1 MKKKIMAVALAA
13 ALFAIVVGSTL
24 AYFTAEDTA
33 TNEFTIG
40 SVEIDL
46 QENFQSPTNMVP
58 AVKLDSSDPGYIKK
72 EAWVVNTGENDAYV
86 QAYVAIPKALDAVGA
101 FVVVDGGTDN
111 WGSRVFAGT
120 ANIKGVDY
128 NVYSY
133 RYKTALA
140 PQKET
145 EKFIV
150 AAYLAPELDY
160 RDGKF
165 IMKGTAIDYTPGTKI
180 DIYVAAQ
187 AIQAQGFDNADAA
200 LNTFGN
206 DVSNL
211 WNK

>member
-46 QENFQSPTNMVP
+46 EENFEKPNNMVP
-58 AVKLDSSDPGYIKK
+58 VVTVDSSDPGYIKK
-72 EAWVVNTGENDAYV
+72 EAWVENTGKNDAYV
-86 QAYVAIPKALDAVGA
+86 QAYVAIPKALDDVGA

-120 ANIKGVDY
+120 ANIKGVTY

-140 PQKET
+140 PEAAT
-145 EKFIV
+145 ENFIV

-165 IMKGTAIDYTPGTKI
+165 IMKGTAIDYTPGESI
-180 DIYVAAQ
+180 DIHVAAQ
-187 AIQAQGFDNADAA
+187 AIQAQGFADADTA
-200 LNTFGN
+200 LNTFTKN
-206 DVSNL
+206 P
-211 WNK
+211 WNN